1 MSKYFC
7 HVFYDSG
14 CLKVFKFWSNF
25 CVWIIK
31 DQFRPELTNIFRNG
45 SDSGHGTHSSTSRHE
60 IENLTS
66 VWNESPRLGFGKRY
80 EDTINSR
87 KSSHHSVYNYN
98 QSSTANFQRNGIG
111 EYAQIDI
118 LPVGRQNYDLRKEPI
133 YESIDHA
140 KHWVLRCYLKKLYIA
155 R

>member
-1 MSKYFC
+1 MACPEHF
-7 HVFYDSG
+7 V
-14 CLKVFKFWSNF
+14 LKVSSSLILPVF
-25 CVWIIK
+25 
-31 DQFRPELTNIFRNG
+31 TNLFRNG

-66 VWNESPRLGFGKRY
+66 VWNDSPRLYGERY
-80 EDTINSR
+80 KDTMNSR

-118 LPVGRQNYDLRKEPI
+118 LPVARPNYDLRKEPI

-140 KHWVLRCYLKKLYIA
+140 KHWAFFCAAI
-155 R
+155 

>member
-1 MSKYFC
+1 MK
-7 HVFYDSG
+7 
-14 CLKVFKFWSNF
+14 L
-25 CVWIIK
+25 
-31 DQFRPELTNIFRNG
+31 RLELTNIFRNG

-140 KHWVLRCYLKKLYIA
+140 KH
-155 R
+155 